1 MRSLPDCRAEAKL
14 DERRHLP
21 AAKMGALA
29 SAVTRLGKY
38 RTPFS
43 SGLPRMEMPGGCE
56 DVRFG
61 SLAEVEAH
69 LRCVRSSSNSRH
81 HSAR

>member
-1 MRSLPDCRAEAKL
+1 MRSLSDCRAEAKL
-14 DERRHLP
+14 DERDHLP
-21 AAKMGALA
+21 AAKIGALA

-43 SGLPRMEMPGGCE
+43 SGLPRMETPGGFE

-61 SLAEVEAH
+61 SKADIRPVAGH
-69 LRCVRSSSNSRH
+69 VRLVPT
-81 HSAR
+81 ADTGQT